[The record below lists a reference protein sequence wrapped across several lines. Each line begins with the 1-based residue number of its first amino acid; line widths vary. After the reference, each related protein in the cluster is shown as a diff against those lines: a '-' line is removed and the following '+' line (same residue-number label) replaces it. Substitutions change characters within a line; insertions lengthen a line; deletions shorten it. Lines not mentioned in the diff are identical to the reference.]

1 MLIEGRDG
9 DESRPKA
16 GGSLGGFMRARIAVQ
31 LGCCL
36 LLTVCALPPYAH
48 AGDNK
53 GDNKTVP
60 ANPVGAHGEW
70 TQSVSKD
77 PGVEGVELD
86 KHQLALIQKVS
97 LYFNQM
103 SDFKGVF
110 VQTSAD
116 NKRAHGKFYV
126 KRPGRFRFDYGSP
139 SKLVILS
146 DGEYLAIQDH
156 DLKTDDRVALDQTPF
171 RVLMRKDVDLL
182 RDAHILE
189 VDDINDVIVLAL
201 EDKNPD
207 NPGRIKLYLATK
219 PELELREWV
228 TTDNQGL
235 DTRIELSEI
244 SKVDNLDPEMFTP
257 PPVALERI
265 RQQ

>member
-1 MLIEGRDG
+1 MH
-9 DESRPKA
+9 
-16 GGSLGGFMRARIAVQ
+16 ARIAVQ
-31 LGCCL
+31 FGCCL
-36 LLTVCALPPYAH
+36 LLTVCALPFCAN
-48 AGDNK
+48 AGDEK
-53 GDNKTVP
+53 AVP
-60 ANPVGAHGEW
+60 PNPVGAHGNW
-70 TQSVSKD
+70 TQSVSKEAT
-77 PGVEGVELD
+77 VEGVELD
-86 KHQLALIQKVS
+86 KRQLALIQKVS

-103 SDFKGVF
+103 SDLKGVF

-126 KRPGRFRFDYGSP
+126 KRPGRFRFDYGAP

-182 RDAHILE
+182 RDAHIIE
-189 VDDINDVIVLAL
+189 VEDVNDVIVLL
-201 EDKNPD
+201 IEDKNPD
-207 NPGRIKLYLATK
+207 NPGRIKLYLAKK
-219 PELELREWV
+219 PELELKEWV

-235 DTRIELSEI
+235 ETRIELSEV
-244 SKVDNLDPEMFTP
+244 SKVDNLDPGMFTP

-265 RQQ
+265 RQQQ